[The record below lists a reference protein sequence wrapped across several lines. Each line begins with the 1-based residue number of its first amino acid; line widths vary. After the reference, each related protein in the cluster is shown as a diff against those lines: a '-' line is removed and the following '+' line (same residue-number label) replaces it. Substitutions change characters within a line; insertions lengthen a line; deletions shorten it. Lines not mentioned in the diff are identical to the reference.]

1 VRNTRVGFLRAL
13 FVVVALVMGVLS
25 PISLPGVVSADEE
38 VSAPVTESVAA
49 INDASDD
56 QAMRAA
62 LDVFADF
69 PTNSATPYGSLD
81 EGRKSAVAT
90 DMLASKPSNGE
101 YTDQTAGE
109 MFGGLVAFR
118 VEVAR
123 AVTAAN
129 SGGLTVPMLR
139 DLLATTAALP
149 SGARLNGETL
159 TETVLLT
166 FGSLLDV
173 NGDKVVADVNLRPS
187 GVTYQSFTQ
196 MILQGLSGVVL
207 VDPSRTVS
215 GNGSLI
221 APYPNLD
228 DVRGQLTGKHTI
240 VVGSGSVTL
249 TATLNL
255 NGVSLIGAG
264 ASLTTINY
272 SQATGLSNGIQ
283 IDGADVTLR
292 GFTLTAAGRASG
304 AAANYAIKTRPGV
317 EDLLVE
323 DVAVA
328 NVQKTAFDVN
338 SVVGAVYRNVT
349 VSGVAAGF
357 GMAIAGA
364 RDVLIDGL
372 SVTQAAWG
380 DVGVFPWP
388 QTNGQ
393 LPENIRF
400 QGELAFGGFTVQ
412 SILAGVTIS
421 TTSPTHPGFVEG
433 ANLTVP
439 DAFSSLVSVTCQ
451 NGRSDVV
458 VRPADVSAL
467 LGLVQGCTLHTVADT
482 PTPVRIVRGQQI
494 VGGFS
499 RISEAVAA
507 ASSGDR
513 IEVSAGTY
521 NEDVDVDKS
530 LTLRGAN
537 AGVNPN
543 TGTRGPEST
552 IVSSGDYAVEIFAS
566 DVLFDGFSV
575 NNSVGNAVRIAVG
588 RQNPNNAA
596 VVNNVTV
603 SSTIA
608 TGAAILSCPTCT
620 GLYMGVLSFDNF
632 EQAQYRSENIAFL
645 DNRLTVS
652 ADNGR
657 GITMAAYNGSQLTGV
672 VTISG
677 NHILT
682 NGSPTSS
689 AGIELRSTSGFSSM
703 QNVAISGNTIEGF
716 DIAGVWPRLNP
727 TVNISGN
734 TFAGNVHD
742 IRLDHNPANNNNV
755 IGPNSFSG
763 SSSAIRNNTTANI
776 DISTTAVGSTFGGI
790 ALTGDTSLAD
800 LFAIEDQII
809 HKVDVGTLGFVR
821 VKAAEVFVTANSFR
835 GTDTPSIQRG
845 VDAATA
851 GDTVH
856 VASGTYTGNVSLSK
870 NGLTLRA
877 GTFHAANVSGAV
889 TIAAD
894 DVTVQGLRISST
906 GDSGVIVSGNRY
918 SPRILDNIIEDPS
931 NLTPAGRR
939 GVLFSGWRGTA
950 EVSRNNISGFTS
962 AAFVQGTIAP
972 NDSILIRENTVFDL
986 DSGNT
991 AFPNDQVGGTALY
1004 ERNTILGPNVRN
1016 GISMLPVT
1024 SKVMVRGNT
1033 IRHVTGIAIGVR
1045 GSEVTIVDN
1054 DLSEND
1060 RAISVRG
1067 NSHVNAVT
1075 TLLVRNN
1082 NLSNATTSAVT
1093 LESGSAAGV
1102 LRAAENF
1109 WGTGVTPTVS
1119 AGVVG
1124 PTVTDLRSETAT
1136 DQVIISPWLDAPGGR
1151 PVLLAG
1157 SVAAVVTD
1165 VAGAPLSGVTITLDS
1180 ATTAA
1185 TGTDGRASFSDVS
1198 AGQYTVA
1205 ITPGEGRLAVG
1216 SVIRTVS
1223 VTADSA
1229 ALVEFTLATLG
1240 SISGRVTDTSGNGVS
1255 GVTVAITDEQ
1265 VVVVTGV
1272 DGSYVFSG
1280 RNPGT
1285 AVVSMTP
1292 PVGYLAVGRT
1302 VALVNLIAGSSAVAD
1317 FQVIQTGRIAG
1328 RVVDSTGVGVAGVP
1342 VLLNGAAP
1350 VVTSFDGGYAFTGQ
1364 TPGGYTVTLGTLP
1377 NGFVAARAQAL
1388 VNLSAGSSAVADFQ
1402 LTQTGRIGGRVVD
1415 STGVGVAGVPVSL
1428 NGATP
1433 VLTGLDGS
1441 YVFTG
1446 QNPGSYTVTLGALPA
1461 GFAAGSA
1468 TRRDVVVAPGGSAI
1482 AEFLVVRTGVI
1493 TGRITDL
1500 SGAGISGISVAIGS
1514 SSTTTGLDGRYEFA
1528 GLNPGAYSVALGTLP
1543 GNFLAEREI
1552 TTRTVNLAAGQGARA
1567 DFRLVELGVVTG
1579 RVVDETGAGISGVTV
1594 TVNGTPMLSSID
1606 GSYRL
1611 GGLVAGSTPSFSV
1624 EVPSGFAL
1632 PTGRDL
1638 PTVTVGQIVPDVV
1651 LLEIGVVAG
1660 YAYLDLNGN
1669 DQRDPGEPPLAGVIA
1684 TLTAG
1689 AFSATATT
1697 SADGFYRFDDVPVNA
1712 TVTFSAPTGFVQA
1725 DPSLSQAGLRL
1736 SSRGIMLMNGGNS
1749 TFVQDVGLL
1758 PAGTV
1763 LGYVSL
1769 DGDPLAGVTIT
1780 VGGNEQ
1786 LTSQDGVALFSGVAG
1801 SQTMSVAVPDGF
1813 ELAEG
1818 QPSRSVTPGT
1828 APLQEFKMQLAGGGQ
1843 NPVQTPPPSTVIPEV
1858 RQVVPVVSGP
1868 VTSVAVTTAAG
1879 RVDLVFTG
1887 VASTTGTSPEVVVRP
1902 LGHRTTDR
1910 GVLAAGQRF
1919 SITAERFTFAE
1930 VEVCLPVERT
1940 AVAATQAA
1948 PDRVRL
1954 IHTRS
1959 DGSEHDV
1966 TTTYVSTGGDP
1977 RICGVASEFST
1988 FQAVVVASERIAG
2001 ADRYATA
2008 AQVAAETHP
2017 NGASLVYIASGNSS
2031 ADALAA
2037 GAAAAVANAPLL
2049 LVSHGLVPVATV
2061 QALEALAPTR
2071 VVVVGGT
2078 AAISSAVQTRIR
2090 SISGATVDR
2099 IGGADRYET
2108 AALLATDRFPTGAKT
2123 VYVVTG
2129 QNFPDALAAGAVAG
2143 QRNAAVVLVPQS
2155 GVPESVGTALQGLN
2169 PDRIIVVGGVAAV
2182 SAATFVTLQGYADQ
2196 VDRIGGVDRYD
2207 TAARLTLD
2215 ASPGQPL
2222 ILVTG
2227 QNFPDALVAATLARR
2242 RGGAVL
2248 MVANE
2253 SVPGAT
2259 RTRTAALAPSGLVF
2273 IGGPRAITPTV
2284 EVRMVR
2290 LLNASTPGLW

>member
-1 VRNTRVGFLRAL
+1 
-13 FVVVALVMGVLS
+13 
-25 PISLPGVVSADEE
+25 VVS
-38 VSAPVTESVAA
+38 S
-49 INDASDD
+49 
-56 QAMRAA
+56 
-62 LDVFADF
+62 
-69 PTNSATPYGSLD
+69 
-81 EGRKSAVAT
+81 
-90 DMLASKPSNGE
+90 
-101 YTDQTAGE
+101 
-109 MFGGLVAFR
+109 
-118 VEVAR
+118 
-123 AVTAAN
+123 
-129 SGGLTVPMLR
+129 
-139 DLLATTAALP
+139 
-149 SGARLNGETL
+149 
-159 TETVLLT
+159 
-166 FGSLLDV
+166 
-173 NGDKVVADVNLRPS
+173 
-187 GVTYQSFTQ
+187 TQ
-196 MILQGLSGVVL
+196 
-207 VDPSRTVS
+207 
-215 GNGSLI
+215 N
-221 APYPNLD
+221 
-228 DVRGQLTGKHTI
+228 
-240 VVGSGSVTL
+240 
-249 TATLNL
+249 
-255 NGVSLIGAG
+255 
-264 ASLTTINY
+264 
-272 SQATGLSNGIQ
+272 
-283 IDGADVTLR
+283 
-292 GFTLTAAGRASG
+292 
-304 AAANYAIKTRPGV
+304 
-317 EDLLVE
+317 
-323 DVAVA
+323 
-328 NVQKTAFDVN
+328 
-338 SVVGAVYRNVT
+338 
-349 VSGVAAGF
+349 
-357 GMAIAGA
+357 
-364 RDVLIDGL
+364 
-372 SVTQAAWG
+372 
-380 DVGVFPWP
+380 
-388 QTNGQ
+388 
-393 LPENIRF
+393 
-400 QGELAFGGFTVQ
+400 
-412 SILAGVTIS
+412 VTIS
-421 TTSPTHPGFVEG
+421 DNIIQGSV
-433 ANLTVP
+433 
-439 DAFSSLVSVTCQ
+439 VSNTDRGIHL
-451 NGRSDVV
+451 NGWTG
-458 VRPADVSAL
+458 SAL
-467 LGLVQGCTLHTVADT
+467 IANNTITRFRTGVFTEGTLASGTSAVMRNNTVRDLHVGDGEIATGFANDQT
-482 PTPVRIVRGQQI
+482 GGTILFTGNIITGPHIVDG
-494 VGGFS
+494 
-499 RISEAVAA
+499 IS
-507 ASSGDR
+507 SS
-513 IEVSAGTY
+513 VSAGPITI
-521 NEDVDVDKS
+521 
-530 LTLRGAN
+530 RGN
-537 AGVNPN
+537 GI
-543 TGTRGPEST
+543 TGMTG
-552 IVSSGDYAVEIFAS
+552 
-566 DVLFDGFSV
+566 
-575 NNSVGNAVRIAVG
+575 
-588 RQNPNNAA
+588 AA
-596 VVNNVTV
+596 VNIRSASVTVIDNTLSGNERGVAFFNNVTPSAV
-603 SSTIA
+603 TTATIRNNDLSSNTSGGI
-608 TGAAILSCPTCT
+608 
-620 GLYMGVLSFDNF
+620 
-632 EQAQYRSENIAFL
+632 FL
-645 DNRLTVS
+645 NTVS
-652 ADNGR
+652 A
-657 GITMAAYNGSQLTGV
+657 
-672 VTISG
+672 
-677 NHILT
+677 
-682 NGSPTSS
+682 
-689 AGIELRSTSGFSSM
+689 
-703 QNVAISGNTIEGF
+703 
-716 DIAGVWPRLNP
+716 
-727 TVNISGN
+727 TV
-734 TFAGNVHD
+734 
-742 IRLDHNPANNNNV
+742 
-755 IGPNSFSG
+755 
-763 SSSAIRNNTTANI
+763 
-776 DISTTAVGSTFGGI
+776 
-790 ALTGDTSLAD
+790 
-800 LFAIEDQII
+800 
-809 HKVDVGTLGFVR
+809 
-821 VKAAEVFVTANSFR
+821 
-835 GTDTPSIQRG
+835 
-845 VDAATA
+845 
-851 GDTVH
+851 
-856 VASGTYTGNVSLSK
+856 
-870 NGLTLRA
+870 
-877 GTFHAANVSGAV
+877 
-889 TIAAD
+889 
-894 DVTVQGLRISST
+894 
-906 GDSGVIVSGNRY
+906 
-918 SPRILDNIIEDPS
+918 
-931 NLTPAGRR
+931 
-939 GVLFSGWRGTA
+939 
-950 EVSRNNISGFTS
+950 
-962 AAFVQGTIAP
+962 
-972 NDSILIRENTVFDL
+972 
-986 DSGNT
+986 
-991 AFPNDQVGGTALY
+991 
-1004 ERNTILGPNVRN
+1004 
-1016 GISMLPVT
+1016 PV
-1024 SKVMVRGNT
+1024 
-1033 IRHVTGIAIGVR
+1033 
-1045 GSEVTIVDN
+1045 
-1054 DLSEND
+1054 
-1060 RAISVRG
+1060 
-1067 NSHVNAVT
+1067 
-1075 TLLVRNN
+1075 
-1082 NLSNATTSAVT
+1082 
-1093 LESGSAAGV
+1093 GV

-1109 WGTGVTPTVS
+1109 WGVGITPTVS

-1124 PTVTDLRSETAT
+1124 PTVTDLRSTAI
-1136 DQVIISPWLDAPGGR
+1136 DQVIISPRLDGPGGQPVLDAGA
-1151 PVLLAG
+1151 VL
-1157 SVAAVVTD
+1157 VVVTD
-1165 VAGAPLSGVTITLDS
+1165 VAGTPLGGITVTV
-1180 ATTAA
+1180 TTESAA
-1185 TGTDGRASFSDVS
+1185 TLTTDADGRALFGLPPGQVTVQVS
-1198 AGQYTVA
+1198 
-1205 ITPGEGRLAVG
+1205 PGGRLVVG
-1216 SVIRTVS
+1216 SATRLVTV
-1223 VTADSA
+1223 TDASA
-1229 ALVEFTLATLG
+1229 ARVDFTLATLG
-1240 SISGRVTDTSGNGVS
+1240 SISGRVTDTSGDGVS
-1255 GVTVAITDEQ
+1255 GVAVTITDTQ
-1265 VVVVTGV
+1265 VVTGV
-1272 DGSYVFSG
+1272 DGSYFFSD
-1280 RNPGT
+1280 RAEGT

-1292 PVGYLAVGRT
+1292 PAGYLAAGRT
-1302 VALVNLIAGSSAVAD
+1302 VVLVNLIAGSSAVAD

-1342 VLLNGAAP
+1342 VSLNGAAP

-1364 TPGGYTVTLGTLP
+1364 TPGGYTVSLGALP
-1377 NGFVAARAQAL
+1377 NGFVAARAQAR
-1388 VNLSAGSSAVADFQ
+1388 VNLSEGSSAVADFQ

-1415 STGVGVAGVPVSL
+1415 STGVGVAGIPVSL

-1468 TRRDVVVAPGGSAI
+1468 TRRDVVVAPGGSAL

-1493 TGRITDL
+1493 TGRIIDL

-1594 TVNGTPMLSSID
+1594 IVNGTPLVSSID

-1611 GGLVAGSTPSFSV
+1611 GGLAAGSTPSFSV
-1624 EVPSGFAL
+1624 DEPTGFAL

-1684 TLTAG
+1684 TLSTG
-1689 AFSATATT
+1689 GSSATT
-1697 SADGFYRFDDVPVNA
+1697 SADGFYRFDGVPVDA
-1712 TVTFSAPTGFVQA
+1712 TVTFSAPTGFVKA

-1769 DGDPLAGVTIT
+1769 DGDPLAGVSIS

-2078 AAISSAVQTRIR
+2078 AAISTAVQTRIR
-2090 SISGATVDR
+2090 SISGATVVR

-2108 AALLATDRFPTGAKT
+2108 AALLAADRFPTGAKT

-2155 GVPESVGTALQGLN
+2155 GVPESVETALQGLN